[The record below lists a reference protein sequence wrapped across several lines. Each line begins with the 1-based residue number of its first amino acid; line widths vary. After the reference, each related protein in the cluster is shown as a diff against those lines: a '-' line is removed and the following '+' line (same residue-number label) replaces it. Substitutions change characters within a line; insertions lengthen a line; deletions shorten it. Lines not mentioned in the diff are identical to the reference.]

1 MDRRRGCEAQ
11 VNGRKALARSDRPR
25 TGAASRI
32 GFDQGQR
39 TKFVPGLS
47 PASAKAR
54 QHGPWPSRD
63 GATMGRYLLAGL
75 AAVGL
80 ANCGPTLSDPLART
94 SRWLCHPVSPVVL
107 LGEQVCP

>member
-11 VNGRKALARSDRPR
+11 VHGGKALARSDRPR
-25 TGAASRI
+25 TGTASRI
-32 GFDQGQR
+32 GFDKGQR

-47 PASAKAR
+47 SPSTRTR

-63 GATMGRYLLAGL
+63 GALYLLACL

-80 ANCGPTLSDPLART
+80 STCGPPLSAPLERNPLAPAQL
-94 SRWLCHPVSPVVL
+94 SRIAQKGPPHGLTTVH
-107 LGEQVCP
+107 

>member
-11 VNGRKALARSDRPR
+11 VHGRKALARSDRPR
-25 TGAASRI
+25 TEAASRI
-32 GFDQGQR
+32 GFDKGQR

-47 PASAKAR
+47 PASTKAR

-80 ANCGPTLSDPLART
+80 ASCGPTLLE
-94 SRWLCHPVSPVVL
+94 VL
-107 LGEQVCP
+107 RSSFRACIPM

>member
-11 VNGRKALARSDRPR
+11 VHGGKALARSDRPR
-25 TGAASRI
+25 TGTASRI
-32 GFDQGQR
+32 GFDKGQR

-47 PASAKAR
+47 PASTKAR

-63 GATMGRYLLAGL
+63 GATMGRYLLASL

-80 ANCGPTLSDPLART
+80 ASYGLTLSEKNWPVGQRRTAR
-94 SRWLCHPVSPVVL
+94 
-107 LGEQVCP
+107 